1 MPLASID
8 VDAQRSPTPAET
20 ALTRR
25 VDLTTLRLFIAVWE
39 EQNLTRAAQRE
50 GIAASAVSKRMN
62 DFELAFG
69 VTLFRRLSKGM
80 ALTPA
85 GEALLHHARV
95 TLLNVEKIA
104 VELSEYSQGARG
116 HV

>member
-1 MPLASID
+1 MPLVSID
-8 VDAQRSPTPAET
+8 LNVPHTRTANPAES

-25 VDLTTLRLFIAVWE
+25 IDLTTLRLFIAVCD

-69 VTLFRRLSKGM
+69 TDPDS
-80 ALTPA
+80 P
-85 GEALLHHARV
+85 
-95 TLLNVEKIA
+95 N
-104 VELSEYSQGARG
+104 
-116 HV
+116 